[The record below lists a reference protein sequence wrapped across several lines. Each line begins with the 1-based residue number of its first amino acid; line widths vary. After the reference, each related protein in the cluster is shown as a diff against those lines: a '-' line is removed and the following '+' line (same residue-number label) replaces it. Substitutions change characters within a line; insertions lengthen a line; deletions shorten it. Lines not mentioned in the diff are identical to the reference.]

1 MSFIL
6 FVVFTSVSRL
16 IFLGLMTRER
26 LIGTVF
32 AIVTNDG
39 SNVTDQTIVAGPV
52 VLTFLVIIRYF

>member
-1 MSFIL
+1 M
-6 FVVFTSVSRL
+6 VPEGL
-16 IFLGLMTRER
+16 IE
-26 LIGTVF
+26 TVF